1 MMLVTG
7 IVGVAMLLVFM
18 GILAWWIRELSFTII
33 VVAVLL
39 MALYDLVR
47 TLRHGDSGPG
57 R

>member
-7 IVGVAMLLVFM
+7 IVGITMLVVFL
-18 GILAWWIRELSFTII
+18 GILAWWIQALPFTII
-33 VVAVLL
+33 VVAVLV